1 MRDLR
6 ERLLTLWREKLP
18 TLWRESS
25 SAKRGLMVVAP
36 ALLIVVVAG
45 GVALAT
51 SGGGGNAQ
59 QVLAPTATHVPDSP
73 TPGITDTA
81 TPAATPTPANAG
93 LQSTGAGASRPSAN
107 ASAPRAAVNPNLSGP
122 GAARGTAYTLSIPS
136 ISVNATVNSETVG
149 QNGQMGNPVGAYDVI
164 LYDFSGWPGLGGM
177 PGQPG
182 ANLVFA
188 GHVDYYR
195 IGACQCPG
203 PAVFWSL
210 RNLQAGATVTVN
222 TPSGPINYSIQWV
235 QWADPEGDF
244 TQFVRQTGQ
253 DVITLIT
260 CVGTF
265 GGGEYSNRLVAR
277 GVRI

>member
-1 MRDLR
+1 MRELR
-6 ERLLTLWREKLP
+6 DRLLTLWREASF
-18 TLWRESS
+18 T
-25 SAKRGLMVVAP
+25 KRGLLVIAPTLLVA
-36 ALLIVVVAG
+36 AAAG
-45 GVALAT
+45 GVTFAVA
-51 SGGGGNAQ
+51 SGGGSSQ
-59 QVLAPTATHVPDSP
+59 QVLAPTARATADSP

-81 TPAATPTPANAG
+81 TPAATATPANAG
-93 LQSTGAGASRPSAN
+93 LQASSAGSSRPPSAN
-107 ASAPRAAVNPNLSGP
+107 SSAPRAVVNPNLSGP
-122 GAARGTAYTLSIPS
+122 GAAHGTGYTLSIPS
-136 ISVNATVNSETVG
+136 ISVSATVNSETVG
-149 QNGQMGNPVGAYDVI
+149 QNGQMGNPTGAYDVI
-164 LYDFSGWPGLGGM
+164 LYDFSAWPGLGGM

-203 PAVFWSL
+203 PAVFWNL
-210 RNLQAGATVTVN
+210 RNLQAGAQVTVN

-235 QWADPEGDF
+235 QWADPSADF

-253 DVITLIT
+253 DSITLIT

>member
-25 SAKRGLMVVAP
+25 SAKRGLLVVAP

-177 PGQPG
+177 PG
-182 ANLVFA
+182 AA
-188 GHVDYYR
+188 GR
-195 IGACQCPG
+195 E
-203 PAVFWSL
+203 S
-210 RNLQAGATVTVN
+210 
-222 TPSGPINYSIQWV
+222 
-235 QWADPEGDF
+235 
-244 TQFVRQTGQ
+244 
-253 DVITLIT
+253 
-260 CVGTF
+260 
-265 GGGEYSNRLVAR
+265 
-277 GVRI
+277 GVRRTCGLLPHRSMPVPRAGGVLEHAQSPGRCDGDREHAERADQLFDPVGPVG